1 MQVINSRLA
10 MLGFVAAVGAE
21 LATGTPVSAQLQ
33 QATVPIIAT
42 FVLFSV
48 ASLIPHSQG
57 AWLRQFIVTFH
68 QTARRR

>member
-48 ASLIPHSQG
+48 ASLIPILKVRSCVRSSYGTCQ
-57 AWLRQFIVTFH
+57 
-68 QTARRR
+68 QTG